1 MTSDVRFVEFP
12 DQVKLSYVEQGD
24 ASGVPVLLL
33 HGFAGSWRA
42 FELVLPHLPAS
53 LHTFALTQRGHGGAS
68 KPTEGY
74 RLGDF
79 AADVAAF
86 MDAFEIEAAV
96 VVGHSMGSGVAQR
109 FVMDYPER
117 TLGLVLVGAC
127 VIEPGGPELQAF
139 WDSAVSQLTDPIDP
153 DFVRHFLESTLAQP
167 VSGAYFES
175 MVQESLK
182 VPARV
187 WKAAWK
193 GRLEEE
199 GAADELH
206 KIEAPTLI
214 VWGDQDDRC
223 SRADQEKLEAG
234 IADSRLV
241 VYQGAGHGLHYEE
254 PERFA
259 PDLVAFVKGRVS

>member
-1 MTSDVRFVEFP
+1 MTSDVKFVEFP
-12 DQVKLSYVEQGD
+12 DRVRLSYVEQGD

-53 LHTFALTQRGHGGAS
+53 LHTFAMTQRGHGSAS
-68 KPTEGY
+68 KPAEGY
-74 RLGDF
+74 RLDDF
-79 AADVAAF
+79 VADVVAF
-86 MDAFEIEAAV
+86 MDAFEIEAAAL
-96 VVGHSMGSGVAQR
+96 VGHSMGSGVAQR
-109 FVMDYPER
+109 FAMDYPAR

-139 WDSAVSQLTDPIDP
+139 WDSTISQMIDPIDP
-153 DFVRHFLESTLAQP
+153 DFVRQFLESTLAQP
-167 VSGAYFES
+167 ISRAYFES

-187 WKAAWK
+187 WKATWK
-193 GRLEEE
+193 RRMEEA
-199 GAADELH
+199 GAADELA

-223 SRADQEKLEAG
+223 SRADQEALEAG
-234 IADSRLV
+234 IAGSQLV

-259 PDLVAFVKGRVS
+259 SDLVSFIQNQVN